1 MIPGFDVCK
10 IDTVGYEH
18 RTAQRKELLRYNL
31 HQVAWWGDRVQ
42 GPLESSFPLDKGWKV
57 NGKPLLL
64 SNSCVKDT
72 YDVFMWRKFKR
83 PPSEAGWEERLGL
96 AIPWQR
102 TWRVNGMYSSPRDKL
117 TMAKL
122 LRRNLFTASRNP
134 DTDGSCLLCSEHES
148 QLHLVTM

>member
-1 MIPGFDVCK
+1 M
-10 IDTVGYEH
+10 
-18 RTAQRKELLRYNL
+18 
-31 HQVAWWGDRVQ
+31 
-42 GPLESSFPLDKGWKV
+42 
-57 NGKPLLL
+57 LL

-102 TWRVNGMYSSPRDKL
+102 TWRVNGLYSSPRDKL

-134 DTDGSCLLCSEHES
+134 ETNGSCLLCSEQES
-148 QLHLVTM
+148 QLHLVQCAVIYGEYWQSMLDLMISLDMPVPPHKKEVEAMLVTHHKPARRVNIQIMAMTYT